1 MKNKCLKTLVIPA
14 VIVCICFTAG
24 CANKAEVVLANGE
37 MTEVELK
44 NDGKIINP
52 FDYYDIVFSG
62 YNGIG
67 TAEAVTK
74 ESNQFEIVLDKK
86 DGLSNGDTVT
96 ATAHSIPSMGDDVM
110 SPAYMEFEVTGLEE
124 PRELDPFEG
133 LEVQFD
139 GISPYVTASFNTSGC
154 EAAVADAVSF
164 RSDARNLADGDTFT
178 VTAEYNETALIKQ
191 GYYITNNS
199 REYTVDNP
207 AKFITAADDIDFTQL
222 DGDMYDYIEAKANSA
237 VGKSKILNVS
247 LYDITDGRSG
257 ISGEITK
264 FNGIEEIGSY
274 IMSLKSSTDLS
285 SDKIYNKYYKVYC
298 VSFSLTGYKVSGDS
312 KVYAIVGID
321 NISTDENGNLRYNI
335 GQDFNPDMLYYK
347 AEITEEELNSKQ
359 IVSEKDKYNVTELS

>member
-14 VIVCICFTAG
+14 VTVCICFTAG

-37 MTEVELK
+37 TTEVELK

-67 TAEAVTK
+67 TAEAVAK
-74 ESNQFEIVLDKK
+74 QSNQFEIVLDKK

-110 SPAYMEFEVTGLEE
+110 SPAYMEFKVSDLEE

-199 REYTVDNP
+199 REYKVDNP

-222 DGDMYDYIEAKANSA
+222 GSDMYDYIEAKANSA
-237 VGKSKILNVS
+237 VSKYKILGVN
-247 LYDITDGRSG
+247 IG
-257 ISGEITK
+257 IE
-264 FNGIEEIGSY
+264 FNASASATVKAVNSIEEIGSY
-274 IMSLKSSTDLS
+274 IMSLKSNTNLS

-298 VSFSLTGYKVSGDS
+298 VSFSWEGYRDSGES
-312 KVYAIVGID
+312 KVYAVVGID
-321 NISTDENGNLRYNI
+321 NISTDKNGNLRYNI
-335 GQDFNPDMLYYK
+335 GQDFNPEMLYYE
-347 AEITEEELNSKQ
+347 AEATEETLNSKQ